1 MYGRKGVKNDTL
13 ADPLVNFTALQ
24 VLILIQELRKR
35 DVTLVDKSMA
45 EVTVTMWG
53 SAAENF
59 DPSGN
64 PVVAI
69 KGAKVSDYNGVSLST
84 LGSSVIQVHL
94 QILVEKLPY

>member
-1 MYGRKGVKNDTL
+1 M
-13 ADPLVNFTALQ
+13 
-24 VLILIQELRKR
+24 
-35 DVTLVDKSMA
+35 TLVDKSMA

-53 SAAENF
+53 TAAENF

-84 LGSSVIQVHL
+84 LASSVIQVRN
-94 QILVEKLPY
+94 QRSEFDSI